1 MKFRVVLWYMA
12 RRMELLA
19 RTSPEFIGRLQ
30 GRNFVLQITTDEDT
44 HRYFRVYHNR
54 VESRGLLHE
63 APSLTL
69 HFKSDETAFKLM
81 SSSNPNVF
89 MTAMQAGDVKFVGD
103 YSLLMWFM
111 SIGKLLR
118 PKRPAALQRLQRRT
132 RRNRSADSPAS

>member
-12 RRMELLA
+12 RRMEFLA

-30 GRNFVLQITTDEDT
+30 GRNFVLQIATDEGT

-54 VESRGLLHE
+54 VESRGLVHE

-69 HFKSDETAFKLM
+69 QFKNDETAFKLM

-118 PKRPAALQRLQRRT
+118 PKRPKAMARLQRRPQRQRT
-132 RRNRSADSPAS
+132 AQPAR